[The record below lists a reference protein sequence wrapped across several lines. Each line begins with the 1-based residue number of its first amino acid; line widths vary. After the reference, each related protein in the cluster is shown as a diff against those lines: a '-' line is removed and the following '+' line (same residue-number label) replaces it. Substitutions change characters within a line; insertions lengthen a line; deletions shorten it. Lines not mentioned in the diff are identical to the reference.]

1 MTALSTPITKFEP
14 SQRWVT
20 IPDQNGKMH
29 VVDLKS
35 IEAEV
40 EPAFDAMSDVIFRLF
55 TRQNP
60 TTGQIITFDM
70 NTVRNSNWNVNNDVR
85 ILIHGWNGG
94 GAGSSG
100 MLTREFLARDD
111 YNVIAVDWGA
121 GAQTPN
127 YVAARNRVG
136 PTGQAI
142 AVLIDAIHAAQLTTF
157 SRVNVVGHS
166 LG

>member
-1 MTALSTPITKFEP
+1 
-14 SQRWVT
+14 
-20 IPDQNGKMH
+20 MH

-35 IEAEV
+35 VEGEA
-40 EPAFDAMSDVIFRLF
+40 EPAFDAMTDVIFRLF

-60 TTGQIITFDM
+60 TVGQIITFDI
-70 NTVRNSNWNVNNDVR
+70 NTVRNSNWNAAHGVR
-85 ILIHGWNGG
+85 VLIHGWNGG

-100 MLTREFLARDD
+100 MLRNEFLARDD

-136 PTGQAI
+136 PTGEAI
-142 AVLIDAIHAAQLTTF
+142 AVLIDTIQAEGLTTF
-157 SRVNVVGHS
+157 GQVNVVGHS